1 MDNKKFLDMTGLS
14 KFKDWLDKTFVLKDE
29 LDNYVKK
36 EEFEKLK
43 AEVEALKSK
52 VN

>member
-1 MDNKKFLDMTGLS
+1 MDKKFLDMTGLS
-14 KFKDWLDKTFVLKDE
+14 KFKEWLDKTFVLKD
-29 LDNYVKK
+29 DMDKYVSK

-43 AEVEALKSK
+43 AEVDVLKSK

>member
-1 MDNKKFLDMTGLS
+1 MTGLS

-29 LDNYVKK
+29 LDDYVTK
-36 EEFEKLK
+36 EVFDQLK
-43 AEVEALKSK
+43 VEVEELKSK

>member
-1 MDNKKFLDMTGLS
+1 MDNKTFLDIDGLNH
-14 KFKDWLDKTFVLKDE
+14 FKDWLYKTFILKD
-29 LDNYVKK
+29 DMDKYVSK

>member
-14 KFKDWLDKTFVLKDE
+14 KFKEWLDKTFILKD
-29 LDNYVKK
+29 DMDKYVSK
-36 EEFEKLK
+36 EEYEKLK
-43 AEVEALKSK
+43 AEVDALKSK

>member
-14 KFKDWLDKTFVLKDE
+14 KFKEWLDKTFILKD
-29 LDNYVKK
+29 DMDKYVSK

>member
-14 KFKDWLDKTFVLKDE
+14 KFKEWLDKTYVLKD
-29 LDNYVKK
+29 DMDKYVSKD
-36 EEFEKLK
+36 EFEKLK
-43 AEVEALKSK
+43 AEVDVLKSK

>member
-14 KFKDWLDKTFVLKDE
+14 KFKEWLDKTFVLKD
-29 LDNYVKK
+29 DMDKYVSK

-43 AEVEALKSK
+43 AEVDVLESK